1 MTCNKSTYVPV
12 FLAGVAAGAAVA
24 LLVSPKSGAATR
36 HAIGRKAGEGT
47 DLLKAR
53 MSSGRDYILE
63 CGAELRDRAKGAAER
78 IALGGK
84 PEKVPAQGPLTV

>member
-1 MTCNKSTYVPV
+1 
-12 FLAGVAAGAAVA
+12 
-24 LLVSPKSGAATR
+24 
-36 HAIGRKAGEGT
+36 
-47 DLLKAR
+47 